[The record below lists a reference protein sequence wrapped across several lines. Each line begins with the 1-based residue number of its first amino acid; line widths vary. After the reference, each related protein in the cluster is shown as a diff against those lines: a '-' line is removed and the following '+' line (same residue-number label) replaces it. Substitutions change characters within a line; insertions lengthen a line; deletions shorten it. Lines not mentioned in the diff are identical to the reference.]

1 MNAPAQ
7 IVDRTKFIG
16 GSDVAAILGIS
27 PWRTAL
33 EVFWDKVT
41 PRVEEIDPRRQRILT
56 RGHRMEP
63 YVVDLLSEETG
74 LVIVKR
80 NERYIDAEHR
90 FIACEID
97 AEAESGE
104 NIEIKTVSPFK
115 AREWGEEHT
124 DAIPVHYTA
133 QAMHGLMITGK
144 AVCVFGVLIGGDDF
158 RVYRVERD
166 EEAIAAIRAREVAFW
181 NDHILPAV
189 PPEPVTVS
197 DISAMFTKDS
207 GLAVEATN
215 EIVDVLNQLRDA
227 KAVIKEHEVI
237 AENLE
242 ERLKLF
248 MRDAAVLTV
257 GGNPMATWKSQA
269 SSRFDQSAF
278 KAANP
283 ELFEQFKRTSE
294 TRVFRLK

>member
-1 MNAPAQ
+1 MNASLQ
-7 IVDRTKFIG
+7 KVDRTKFIG

-33 EVFWDKVT
+33 EVFWDKTT
-41 PRVEEIDPRRQRILT
+41 PRVEGIDPNRQRVLQ

-63 YVVDLLSEETG
+63 YVCELLAEETG
-74 LVIVKR
+74 LVIVER
-80 NERYIDAEHR
+80 NRRFIDPEFG
-90 FIACEID
+90 FIACEVD

-115 AREWGEEHT
+115 AKEWGEEHT

-133 QAMHGLMITGK
+133 QAMHGLMITGR

-166 EEAIAAIRAREVAFW
+166 DEIIAAMRAQEVSFW
-181 NDHILPAV
+181 NDHILPMI
-189 PPEPVTVS
+189 PPEPKTVA

-207 GLAVEATN
+207 GLAVEATS
-215 EIVDVLNQLRDA
+215 EIVDVLNRLRDA
-227 KAVIKEHEVI
+227 KAIVKEHTAI
-237 AENLE
+237 AEELE
-242 ERLKLF
+242 ERVKLF

-257 GGNPMATWKSQA
+257 GSNPMATWKTQST
-269 SSRFDQSAF
+269 SRFDQTAF

-283 ELFEQFKRTSE
+283 ELFEQFKKTTES
-294 TRVFRLK
+294 RVFRLK